1 MHVVRVRIRNFRG
14 IAEGEVHFDG
24 HTVLVGD
31 NNAGKSTLLE
41 AIDLVLGPERLARR
55 PVVDEHDFHAG
66 VYVNVEKAEVVP
78 IQTEVVVA
86 GLSEEQQ
93 RHFRDHLEWWDS
105 SAKLF
110 LGGPPAEGVDAPHV
124 WAALRVFFNGWYDV
138 EEDDFAGDTYYALP
152 QQPDGGYV
160 RFTTSDKRRCGF
172 LYLRTL
178 RTGARALSLERGSLL
193 DIILRLQDKR
203 LTMWEDLLGQ
213 LRELPVGEQEQIGDL
228 LVSVQTAVRH
238 YVASDGA
245 ENPHMRVSDLTREML
260 RRTLT
265 VFMGTGAK
273 RPDGTPYAAPYQH
286 QGTGTINTL
295 VLALLS
301 IIAELKQSVI
311 FAMEEPEI
319 ALPPH
324 TQKRIINS
332 VRHKSAQA
340 IFTSHSPYV
349 LEEFEPR
356 QVRVLK
362 RSGGVLTETPASY
375 PPSVKPKAYKTEFR
389 TRFCESLLA
398 KYVLVVEG
406 RTEFD
411 ALPAAARRLCELE
424 PSKYKTLEHLGV
436 AIIDAE
442 GETNV
447 APLGA
452 FFKNLGKTVFAVFD
466 KQTPAGLSAIQ
477 ASVDH
482 AYESQLKGFED
493 VVLTQVTEA
502 ALRSYALG
510 LVAAN
515 QWPTHMAA
523 KKPSAGMALSD
534 LQDALRGFFGW
545 SKGSGDAGDL
555 LASCATAA
563 DMPQYVRDTLAAMAN
578 VVEPP
583 PAGPPVAPASVIA
596 ASGVMGVAAAG
607 PTAAVIPPVPAATPA
622 AAVTA
627 ATPSPSSTAAPGI
640 GAAPSAPGTPA
651 PSPSPSTPATP
662 TLPAPAPA
670 AAVPAATPAPGP
682 ASAAPVMPAAAPVP
696 PAYAKFV
703 PKPPQPKP

>member
-1 MHVVRVRIRNFRG
+1 
-14 IAEGEVHFDG
+14 
-24 HTVLVGD
+24 
-31 NNAGKSTLLE
+31 
-41 AIDLVLGPERLARR
+41 
-55 PVVDEHDFHAG
+55 
-66 VYVNVEKAEVVP
+66 
-78 IQTEVVVA
+78 
-86 GLSEEQQ
+86 
-93 RHFRDHLEWWDS
+93 
-105 SAKLF
+105 
-110 LGGPPAEGVDAPHV
+110 
-124 WAALRVFFNGWYDV
+124 
-138 EEDDFAGDTYYALP
+138 
-152 QQPDGGYV
+152 
-160 RFTTSDKRRCGF
+160 
-172 LYLRTL
+172 
-178 RTGARALSLERGSLL
+178 
-193 DIILRLQDKR
+193 
-203 LTMWEDLLGQ
+203 MWEDLLGQ
-213 LRELPVGEQEQIGDL
+213 LRELPVGEQEQIGAL
-228 LVSVQTAVRH
+228 LETVQAAVRH

-265 VFMGTGAK
+265 VFMGTGSN

-332 VRHKSAQA
+332 VRQKSAQA

-362 RSGGVLTETPASY
+362 RSGGVLTGTPASY
-375 PPSVKPKAYKTEFR
+375 PPSVKPKAYRTEFR

-424 PSKYKTLEHLGV
+424 PGKYKTLEHLGV

-452 FFKNLGKTVFAVFD
+452 FFKGLGKTVFAVFD
-466 KQTPAGLSAIQ
+466 KQTPAGLAAIQ

-523 KKPSAGMALSD
+523 KKPTAGMPHSD

-555 LASCATAA
+555 LASCGTAA
-563 DMPQYVRDTLAAMAN
+563 DMPQYVRDTLAAIAN

-583 PAGPPVAPASVIA
+583 PSAPA
-596 ASGVMGVAAAG
+596 
-607 PTAAVIPPVPAATPA
+607 T
-622 AAVTA
+622 
-627 ATPSPSSTAAPGI
+627 APGI
-640 GAAPSAPGTPA
+640 GAAPA
-651 PSPSPSTPATP
+651 PSSTPAAP
-662 TLPAPAPA
+662 PPPGTLSVPAPAPA
-670 AAVPAATPAPGP
+670 AAVPAATPAPG
-682 ASAAPVMPAAAPVP
+682 ASAVPGAPAPAPVP

-703 PKPPQPKP
+703 PKPPHPKP